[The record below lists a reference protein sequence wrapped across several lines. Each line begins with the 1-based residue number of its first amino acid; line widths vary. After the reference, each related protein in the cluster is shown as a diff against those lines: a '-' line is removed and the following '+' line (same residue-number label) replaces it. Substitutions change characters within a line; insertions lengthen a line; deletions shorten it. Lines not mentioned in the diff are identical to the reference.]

1 MNPISPWHL
10 MREFLGAA
18 LFQSPQNAEL
28 LRLTLRLETELEA
41 PGLSV
46 HDGSIYEIMRVANT
60 LKDDQSIRKITGLA
74 RVIHTAEYDHTAG
87 NDLLDLA
94 IDESLDN
101 IAKSLIEGHLM
112 DVAKGKFEWLH
123 EVKDLGCSTKEMLG
137 FLQVSDPYIQ
147 ESNCLVTSNDANPEG
162 DHPGELDPKLHQN
175 HCVHEG
181 GSEINQLRTLT
192 DLRPRFDWE
201 QCASDRNEILRV
213 VSAYCG
219 FAGVIPDW
227 KSGTIFAGRIEF
239 FGSGASVWV
248 SDGQE
253 WVENEMTST
262 EEDKKHGEMDS
273 GSNQGSGKTEKRG
286 AQQVLND
293 EVVASHENK
302 MPIQRSGQPAHLSNL
317 SLATS
322 KENRHEGNEGSEN
335 SLHTVSG
342 MSGFGTSFDNPRS
355 IIREGK
361 STGSIAPPTQSLSSA
376 QTLQMEPKS
385 RYSLTDSEMKIVDFL
400 KEATT
405 RICSA
410 AKVLQ
415 NKSFCCNAFTIII
428 LRESSNVRDH
438 IVDLVSISFETL
450 KDLRDSM
457 SAIRI
462 ESTGGLPS
470 IQGEGLTRCSTI
482 GLKLL
487 GIFSRA
493 VSSLQSPHGGPF
505 PDSSVISHLHICSLV
520 TQFLGLGLAFYTQA
534 HLGPYSPFFLENPL
548 TDMTLA
554 GTMHSS
560 MIIKACLRKLTCL
573 GEMVRGPV
581 FVFELLYHGPIS
593 SVSRSNDTTFD
604 LCGRGVDIAE
614 TWGPGLLIS
623 NPGTTYGHRVYAI
636 EIGGGVIRRG
646 STHEHMAEPLY
657 HWSPQYESYDRMRRQ
672 GTFNLWDGIR
682 IGGIRTRL
690 ACPLDPERC
699 RQQSQQFLS
708 YLGTETNY
716 WELAER
722 QVALQAGYYTVLQ
735 LGNTYVRKFGI
746 TVKQQIIEQWSL
758 MPHINMLDVPWG
770 LQVSLCTGVARRVS
784 LRTLIEG
791 SLLTQIDTLQH
802 DQWQK
807 ILPKAQAAFRG
818 SIDLDSWIEELNANE
833 KSCLISII
841 AYVLGV
847 LKHTGMDREGK
858 LLSILWPHKP
868 NLSYGIKLR
877 CRGENSWTRIL
888 HDSESCATFA
898 AVTSLCFEGH
908 NHECRNL
915 AAPLWLKAGGVL
927 STAVC
932 PDLTAGKYTA
942 ATSSQLRLEEGQRY
956 WFGKIGG
963 EHYVVVRKTKDGDV
977 YLFVRR
983 NRIPKAV
990 AQKVVGRNVL
1000 REKPDVT
1007 FEAVDVLVLG
1017 DEGGH

>member
-1 MNPISPWHL
+1 MDVASAIEIMDPISPLHL
-10 MREFLGAA
+10 VREILGAA
-18 LFQSPQNAEL
+18 LFQSPQNEEL
-28 LRLTLRLETELEA
+28 FQLTLRLEAKLEA
-41 PGLSV
+41 SGSFV
-46 HDGSIYEIMRVANT
+46 YDDSIYRILRLANT
-60 LKDDQSIRKITGLA
+60 LKDDQSIRKITRLA
-74 RVIHTAEYDHTAG
+74 LFIHTAEYD
-87 NDLLDLA
+87 LLNIA
-94 IDESLDN
+94 INESLDN
-101 IAKSLIEGHLM
+101 IAKSLIEDHLIH
-112 DVAKGKFEWLH
+112 VAKGKFEWLL
-123 EVKDLGCSTKEMLG
+123 EVKVLGCSTEEMLG
-137 FLQVSDPYIQ
+137 FLQESDPYIQ
-147 ESNCLVTSNDANPEG
+147 KSKVVTNNDANPEG
-162 DHPGELDPKLHQN
+162 DHPGELDPKLHQY

-248 SDGQE
+248 SGGQE
-253 WVENEMTST
+253 RVENEMTSA

-273 GSNQGSGKTEKRG
+273 GSNQGSGKTGKGGE
-286 AQQVLND
+286 QQVLDD

-302 MPIQRSGQPAHLSNL
+302 MPIQRSGQPAHLSNF

-322 KENRHEGNEGSEN
+322 KENRHEGNEGSGN

-342 MSGFGTSFDNPRS
+342 MSGSGTSFDNPRS

-361 STGSIAPPTQSLSSA
+361 SSGSIAPPMQSLSSA

-385 RYSLTDSEMKIVDFL
+385 RYSLTDSEMKIVEFL

-415 NKSFCCNAFTIII
+415 NESFCCNAFTIII

-438 IVDLVSISFETL
+438 IVDLVSISFQTL

-462 ESTGGLPS
+462 ESTGGLSS
-470 IQGEGLTRCSTI
+470 IQGEDLTRCSAI

-487 GIFSRA
+487 GMFSRD
-493 VSSLQSPHGGPF
+493 VSFLRSVHF
-505 PDSSVISHLHICSLV
+505 PDSSVDSHLHICSLV
-520 TQFLGLGLAFYTQA
+520 TQFLGLGLVFYTQA
-534 HLGPYSPFFLENPL
+534 HLGPYSPFFLKHPL

-554 GTMHSS
+554 GTRDNS
-560 MIIKACLRKLTCL
+560 IIKACLRKLTCL
-573 GEMVRGPV
+573 GDMVRGPV
-581 FVFELLYHGPIS
+581 FVFELVDIYRS
-593 SVSRSNDTTFD
+593 SSFPRSHDTPFD

-623 NPGTTYGHRVYAI
+623 EPGTTYGHRVYAI
-636 EIGGGVIRRG
+636 EIGGGVIRRK
-646 STHEHMAEPLY
+646 STHEYMTEPLY
-657 HWSPQYESYDRMRRQ
+657 HWSSQYDSYDKMRKE

-682 IGGIRTRL
+682 IGGIWTRL
-690 ACPLDPERC
+690 DCPLDLERY
-699 RQQSQQFLS
+699 RQESQHILS
-708 YLGTETNY
+708 NLGTGTDY

-735 LGNTYVRKFGI
+735 LGNTYVRKFGK

-758 MPHINMLDVPWG
+758 MPHINILDVPWG

-818 SIDLDSWIEELNANE
+818 SIDLDSWIEGLNTNE

-841 AYVLGV
+841 AYVLGI
-847 LKHTGMDREGK
+847 LKHTGVDREGK
-858 LLSILWPHKP
+858 SLSVLWPHKS
-868 NLSYGIKLR
+868 NGSYGFKLR
-877 CRGENSWTRIL
+877 CDGRNSWTRIL

-908 NHECRNL
+908 NRECRNL
-915 AAPLWLKAGGVL
+915 AVPSWQEAGGFL

-942 ATSSQLRLEEGQRY
+942 ATLSQLRLEEGQRY

-963 EHYVVVRKTKDGDV
+963 EHYVVVRKIKDGDV

-990 AQKVVGRNVL
+990 AQKVVGRKVL